1 MGAVPLREAARGS
14 ARSRGGVIQIDYRC
28 GRRSRY
34 RAELEVGL
42 QWDVPSLVLEYIE
55 GDSVEQ
61 LGKAL
66 DEVLLHV
73 PAAIVVR
80 IIADAA
86 LGLHE
91 AHDLTSP
98 DAWGTRL

>member
-1 MGAVPLREAARGS
+1 M
-14 ARSRGGVIQIDYRC
+14 
-28 GRRSRY
+28 
-34 RAELEVGL
+34 
-42 QWDVPSLVLEYIE
+42 LEYIE